1 MFAKLVQKE
10 LLNYLLDFRFIT
22 ILSLCTLLTIL
33 SVYVGTRT
41 YDRQLREHGFVAEKN
56 PTFIK
61 DSVNKGYLY
70 FLELYGYQWIR
81 PPEVLS
87 PVVYGLSGDIGQVVH
102 IRQQRLWR
110 LEDSLFSV
118 DPTYALFEIL
128 DFAFIVKVILSLCV
142 LLLTYDAVC
151 GEKETGTLRLYAS
164 FSVPR
169 GALALAKLAG
179 STIAVLVP
187 FLFSFVLTS
196 VIMTMNPNLDMHA
209 QDWFRMVILMFIFA
223 VYLAIFAAFG
233 IWGSALTHRRL
244 TSFLGLLGL
253 WSVWIFILPNICV
266 RIAQNLEPVNSVYTI
281 EKQAA
286 EVRWEVRKEK
296 KAAEIASNRS
306 FLKRHNIKL
315 GPEGARSMSPK
326 MYRKMGGER
335 AKALAPFETEF
346 QPRLK
351 SLFVQRRNQLR
362 RQQDLAV
369 SLSFMSPIAPLSF
382 ASMDLART
390 GTVQQE
396 HLEIALDGYQVYLG
410 KYLEEKQITWSDL
423 NDFSFFTY
431 RDTDT
436 LEECLSRNAFH
447 ILNLVLLAILGFAG
461 AYVAILRYDVR

>member
-1 MFAKLVQKE
+1 MFARLVQKE

-22 ILSLCTLLTIL
+22 ILSMCTLLSIL

-41 YDRQLREHGFVAEKN
+41 YVRQLREHDFVAEKN
-56 PTFIK
+56 LISTK
-61 DSVNKGYLY
+61 NYVDKGHLYYLD
-70 FLELYGYQWIR
+70 LAGYPWNR

-87 PVVYGLSGDIGQVVH
+87 PVVYGLSGDLGQVVQ

-110 LEDSLFSV
+110 FDDSLFSV

-142 LLLTYDAVC
+142 LLLTYDVVC

-169 GALALAKLAG
+169 GGLALAKLAG

-196 VIMTMNPNLDMHA
+196 VIMALNPDLAMQV
-209 QDWFRMVILMFIFA
+209 QDWFRMVILMIIFA

-253 WSVWIFILPNICV
+253 WSVWIFVLPNLCV
-266 RIAQNLEPVNSVYTI
+266 RIAQNLEPVDSVYTT
-281 EKQAA
+281 EKKAA
-286 EVRWEVRKEK
+286 EVRWEVRREK
-296 KAAEIASNRS
+296 KAAELAFYERFRKRQDFPSEGFSALSPEQYNEMGWGRSIA
-306 FLKRHNIKL
+306 I
-315 GPEGARSMSPK
+315 
-326 MYRKMGGER
+326 
-335 AKALAPFETEF
+335 APFEKEF
-346 QPRLK
+346 HPQLRRL
-351 SLFVQRRNQLR
+351 LMERRNQLR
-362 RQQDLAV
+362 RQQDLALGLSALSPLG
-369 SLSFMSPIAPLSF
+369 SLSSI
-382 ASMDLART
+382 SMDLART
-390 GTVQQE
+390 GTVQQDL
-396 HLEIALDGYQVYLG
+396 LEKALDAYQIDLAKFKFWALSG
-410 KYLEEKQITWSDL
+410 TGEKTE
-423 NDFSFFTY
+423 FRFFTY
-431 RDTDT
+431 KNRET
-436 LEECLSRNAFH
+436 LGECLSRNRFQ